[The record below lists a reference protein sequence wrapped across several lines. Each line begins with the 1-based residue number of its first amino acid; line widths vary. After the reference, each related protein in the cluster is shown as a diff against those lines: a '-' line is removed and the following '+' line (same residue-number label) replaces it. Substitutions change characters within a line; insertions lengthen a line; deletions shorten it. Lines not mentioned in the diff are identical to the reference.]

1 MEHRELGWS
10 VLVLLFL
17 ASILVVLVWLIQYTL
32 DGVRLWRCWRR
43 KQPSLWTRGGLVL
56 DLLRWPGRTRSEVGL
71 KGLLTSLLSFK
82 TFREEWLGSWVR
94 ALNRQA
100 HGQQSSV
107 QITFESGVRVA
118 PSSSIDRV
126 TCTSRSAHSMVL
138 TCQCRIDVVT
148 FPVTVTQQSPV
159 VVTMDIFQIT
169 VSPAV
174 VEIQVCLEELE
185 GGAMLVTWSVSK
197 PPSFCLRAT
206 PRKHLKKLK
215 DIDTIQRLTEDA
227 LFNSQPAL
235 VLDLRPVVSHPGI
248 FMDPGGAGEDSLKRC
263 CLLIRM
269 LRVTFSKG
277 YRSRPGELCC
287 VLDLHPPSS
296 QKRTS
301 FLPVP
306 ETDVELVWSE
316 EVSLALSP
324 ESRALQVRLLER
336 LGKREEFLPG
346 HAAVD
351 LNLPYKA
358 PTTVTLLLGS
368 GPGSPVM
375 AKITAELV
383 CTQTEDAPPPVTPNK
398 VDVDRTVTGDGT
410 VVTRVTT
417 MQPTLRPD
425 HSSDPVADTAI
436 RQLTEC
442 RFKTARK
449 TPTRRSTLIISGVSK
464 VPLSE
469 NDPVVSQDY
478 VASMDEVLQLH
489 RSGSG
494 RQTEPGRTKTALS
507 GRPSVDDVDSDTGS
521 TGVSETRSLKDHRA
535 GFLPR
540 AMWFRRRRGDAQTS
554 ISHSHEDVS
563 NVSSSSSCRKKSGS
577 FSRRLIKRFS
587 FRTSKK
593 SEGRPG
599 HGGKSSVEN

>member
-1 MEHRELGWS
+1 MEHP

-17 ASILVVLVWLIQYTL
+17 ASILVVLVWLVQYSL
-32 DGVRLWRCWRR
+32 DAVRLWRCWRR
-43 KQPSLWTRGGLVL
+43 KQSSLWTRRGLVL
-56 DLLRWPGRTRSEVGL
+56 DLLRWPGRSRSEVGL

-82 TFREEWLGSWVR
+82 TFREEWLGSWLQ
-94 ALNRQA
+94 ALNQQA

-107 QITFESGVRVA
+107 QITFESGVKVA

-126 TCTSRSAHSMVL
+126 TCTSRSARGMVL
-138 TCQCRIDVVT
+138 LCQCRVDVVT

-174 VEIQVCLEELE
+174 VEIQVCLEEME
-185 GGAMLVTWSVSK
+185 GGGLLVTWSVSK
-197 PPSFCLRAT
+197 PSSFCLRAT

-227 LFNSQPAL
+227 LFSSQPAL
-235 VLDLRPVVSHPGI
+235 VLDLRPVVSRPGS
-248 FMDPGGAGEDSLKRC
+248 FMDPAAAGDDRTKQR

-277 YRSRPGELCC
+277 YRSRQGELCC
-287 VLDLHPPSS
+287 VLNLHPPST
-296 QKRTS
+296 QKSTS
-301 FLPVP
+301 FLPLP

-316 EVSLALSP
+316 EISLSLSP
-324 ESRALQVRLLER
+324 ESRELQVRLLER

-351 LNLPYKA
+351 LNLQHKV

-368 GPGSPVM
+368 GPGSPV
-375 AKITAELV
+375 KITAELV
-383 CTQTEDAPPPVTPNK
+383 CTETDDVPSSLTPNK
-398 VDVDRTVTGDGT
+398 VGVNRTVMGDGT

-417 MQPTLRPD
+417 VQPTLRPD

-442 RFKTARK
+442 RFKTGARK
-449 TPTRRSTLIISGVSK
+449 TPTRRSTLIISGVAK
-464 VPLSE
+464 VPLTD
-469 NDPVVSQDY
+469 NDLMVSKDY
-478 VASMDEVLQLH
+478 AASMEEVLQLH

-494 RQTEPGRTKTALS
+494 RQTEPGPTKTAALS
-507 GRPSVDDVDSDTGS
+507 GRPSLDDVDSDTGS

-540 AMWFRRRRGDAQTS
+540 AMWFRRRRGDTQTS

-563 NVSSSSSCRKKSGS
+563 NISSSSSCRKKSGS

-593 SEGRPG
+593 SEGRAG
-599 HGGKSSVEN
+599 YEGKSAVEN